1 MSEIKNT
8 RDGQGREDARA
19 KFIGSGVP
27 NIPEGIPHMGFN
39 CIHPRVYPEGRSGRD
54 NQMGTNV
61 NNWSLPWT
69 LLIPHRFGGFNI
81 KQHKWAH
88 LLPVQCVIL
97 R

>member
-39 CIHPRVYPEGRSGRD
+39 CIHPRVSPEGRSGRD
-54 NQMGTNV
+54 N
-61 NNWSLPWT
+61 
-69 LLIPHRFGGFNI
+69 
-81 KQHKWAH
+81 
-88 LLPVQCVIL
+88 
-97 R
+97 